1 MTSPALLPAD
11 SAGPQLEAAVDR
23 LRGRRLVA
31 LTGAGLS
38 TDSGI
43 PDYRGPTSVPRT
55 PMTYAEF
62 RSGPSAR
69 QRYWARSH
77 VGWQHLH
84 RADPNDGHRALA
96 ALEEV
101 GPLTAVI
108 TQNVDGL
115 HQAAGHRNVVDL
127 HGRISSVICLDC
139 RERSS
144 RERLHERL
152 AEANPGFG
160 HDVPAMIAPDGDAVV
175 AGVESFVVVGCES
188 CGGVLKPDVVFFGE
202 NVPKERVAQCYQLV
216 EDAEALLVAG
226 SSLTVM
232 SGLRFVRA
240 AHKRGLPIV
249 IVNRGATRGDDL
261 ATLRIDAGCSEALD
275 ALAALLTS
283 P

>member
-1 MTSPALLPAD
+1 MAALDELVALLA
-11 SAGPQLEAAVDR
+11 
-23 LRGRRLVA
+23 GRRILA

-43 PDYRGPTSVPRT
+43 PDYRGPGSVPRT

-62 RSGPSAR
+62 RSGPAAR

-96 ALEEV
+96 ALERS
-101 GPLTAVI
+101 GRLTAQI

-115 HQAAGHRNVVDL
+115 HEAAGSRRVVDL

-139 RERSS
+139 RELSPRQ
-144 RERLHERL
+144 RLHQRL
-152 AEANPGFG
+152 DAANPGFG
-160 HDVPAMIAPDGDAVV
+160 QGISPGIAPDGDALVGDVGSFHVV
-175 AGVESFVVVGCES
+175 PCES

-202 NVPKERVAQCYQLV
+202 NVPRERVDLCYALV
-216 EDAEALLVAG
+216 EEAAALLVAG

-240 AHKRGLPIV
+240 AHRRGIPIA
-249 IVNRGATRGDDL
+249 IVNRGPTRGDDL
-261 ATLRIDAGCSEALD
+261 ATLRVDAGCTPVLAG
-275 ALAALLTS
+275 LAAEVGRGARPAAPS
-283 P
+283 